1 MVNVANH
8 QGNANQSH
16 NITSSSEWLSS
27 KSPQIGEQDGG
38 GVRWMWSTSLSMDTS
53 GIHLQTKKCMQ
64 NTSCEQTAVPDQ
76 WKRIYQIRSIEPH
89 KTRDQA
95 LSLWSGSN
103 DSKTLDNQRTNT
115 REYQIVKS
123 PTKEITSKQD
133 LASPNYQ

>member
-16 NITSSSEWLSS
+16 NITSSEWLSS
-27 KSPQIGEQDGG
+27 KSLQIGEQDGG
-38 GVRWMWSTSLSMDTS
+38 GFMWMWSTSLSMDTS
-53 GIHLQTKKCMQ
+53 GIHLQTKKCMH
-64 NTSCEQTAVPDQ
+64 NPSCKQTAVPDQ
-76 WKRIYQIRSIEPH
+76 QKRIYQIRSIEPH

-115 REYQIVKS
+115 REYQIVKT
-123 PTKEITSKQD
+123 PTKETTSKQD
-133 LASPNYQ
+133 LASPNHQ